1 METLVT
7 LSLVFM
13 IVAALNALE
22 TKDLLSSV
30 VSLSALGFGLAVVF
44 LAMGA
49 PDVAIVQVVVEVLTL
64 IILIRATIHHDLT
77 SFSEGTEF
85 FSLLVGMA
93 LLFVFFLFS
102 LDAVRALPSLGRPI
116 MDTVASAPGRHYLE
130 HGLRETGSAN
140 IVTSIIL
147 DYRAY
152 DTLGAATVLFA
163 AVLGAL
169 AVLRSN
175 PLKKKK
181 KTDDE

>member
-13 IVAALNALE
+13 IIAALNALE

-30 VSLSALGFGLAVVF
+30 VSLSAVGFGLAVVF

-64 IILIRATIHHDLT
+64 IILIRATIRHDLT
-77 SFSEGTEF
+77 TVSEGTEF
-85 FSLLVGMA
+85 FGLLVGLV
-93 LLFVFFLFS
+93 LLFVLFLFS
-102 LDAVRALPSLGRPI
+102 LEAVRLLPPLGTPV
-116 MDTVASAPGRHYLE
+116 MDAVASAPSRHYLA
-130 HGLRETGSAN
+130 HGLSETGSAN

-152 DTLGAATVLFA
+152 DTLGGATVLFA
-163 AVLGAL
+163 SVLGAL
-169 AVLRSN
+169 AILRSK
-175 PLKKKK
+175 PLKKKE